1 MSETQAGE
9 LYTASA
15 LARYLTF
22 PQKCDAVRPAC
33 RKCVTAGRPDECVY
47 DDGKQKTRT
56 QLLQE
61 KVKELEEK
69 LMSLESSTGNSE
81 EDSAEGSPD
90 QPPPLAPAII
100 SIPNGTLSPDGQGAS
115 GHTGGYPQSLFD
127 DAPRDAQAH
136 YDTFLNRDTGT
147 LQVFNQQDHSS
158 ANLLD
163 VTNGQAPSWLG
174 DFTNFDSTPSTKPVE
189 TDFSGLSLARAVGSP
204 VDNNINHQLTAFLTG
219 SSMTSGTHVGFSSMS
234 STAAPT
240 APSQFIDITASYG
253 IVPDPALSFHL
264 DAFPDVDGVPARWLD
279 QDQLPT
285 NIRNYL

>member
-1 MSETQAGE
+1 M
-9 LYTASA
+9 
-15 LARYLTF
+15 
-22 PQKCDAVRPAC
+22 
-33 RKCVTAGRPDECVY
+33 TAGRSDECVY

-69 LMSLESSTGNSE
+69 LMSLESTNGGSD
-81 EDSAEGSPD
+81 EDSIEGSPD

-100 SIPNGTLSPDGQGAS
+100 TIPGSTVSPGAQGPSGQSNNYSQG
-115 GHTGGYPQSLFD
+115 LFD
-127 DAPRDAQAH
+127 DAPRDAQTH
-136 YDTFLNRDTGT
+136 YDTFLHRDTGA
-147 LQVFNQQDHSS
+147 LEVFNQQDPST

-163 VTNGQAPSWLG
+163 VTSGQAPSWLG
-174 DFTNFDSTPSTKPVE
+174 DFNFDSTNNDKSVE
-189 TDFSGLSLARAVGSP
+189 ADFSDLSLARAVGSP
-204 VDNNINHQLTAFLTG
+204 SNDSINHQLTAFLTG
-219 SSMTSGTHVGFSSMS
+219 SAMTSGTHVGFSSMS
-234 STAAPT
+234 STSGPPT